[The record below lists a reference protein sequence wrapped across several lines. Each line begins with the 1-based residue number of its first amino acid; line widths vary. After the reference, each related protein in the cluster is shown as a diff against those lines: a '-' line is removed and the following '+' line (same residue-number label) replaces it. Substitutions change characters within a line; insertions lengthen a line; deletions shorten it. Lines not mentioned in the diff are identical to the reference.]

1 MIEYLTNVSRPHV
14 VAEDITNINFRK
26 MRDEGLKKVIFNKW
40 NTLIRH
46 GEVTFPH
53 PTFKD
58 TLKECKELFGEK
70 NIFMIANL
78 HES

>member
-1 MIEYLTNVSRPHV
+1 
-14 VAEDITNINFRK
+14 

-58 TLKECKELFGEK
+58 TLKEVKELFGEK
-70 NIFMIANL
+70 NVFMIANL